1 MGIEL
6 NILENKRR
14 HIEIC
19 LNKSDVSQGDNLLDF
34 VNLKHSALS
43 ELDFDEIDTS
53 ESIFGYKVSMPV
65 FVSSMTGGIR
75 DGSRLNRS
83 LVKVSNDLRIP
94 MSLGSFK
101 LLFKYPEYTEEFALR
116 KYADNIPLFSNIGA
130 TQVREFGAL
139 KIIEMNKRLE
149 VDAVIV
155 HLNTGQELMNS
166 RGERSFKGIRASV
179 GKLCSSSSLPVIVKE
194 TGFGMS
200 PETVVN
206 LLDLGVS
213 YVDLAGS
220 GGTNWVL
227 VEGIKE
233 GKLEV
238 ASCFSG
244 WGISSVLTLMSINEA
259 HKDKVFAS
267 GGYESGMD
275 IAKGIALGAKLVGVA
290 APILRAFCN
299 EGEDGLYKLLRDYEY
314 VLKMSMLL
322 SDSKDISELRVNK
335 YYLSYPLLLNL
346 KQFQDSYET

>member
-1 MGIEL
+1 MGIEP

-19 LNKSDVSQGDNLLDF
+19 LNKSDVSKSDSLLGF
-34 VNLKHSALS
+34 VNLKHDALS
-43 ELDFDEIDTS
+43 ELNFDEIDTS
-53 ESIFGYKVSMPV
+53 EIIFGYKVAMPV
-65 FVSSMTGGIR
+65 FVSSMTGGIG

-83 LVKVSNDLRIP
+83 LVKVANGLRIP
-94 MSLGSFK
+94 MGLGSFK
-101 LLFKYPEYTEEFALR
+101 LLFKYPEYIDEFSLR
-116 KYADNIPLFSNIGA
+116 KYADSIPLFSNIGA
-130 TQVREFGAL
+130 IQLGELGVL

-155 HLNTGQELMNS
+155 HLNAGQELMNS
-166 RGERSFKGIRASV
+166 RGERSFKGIRDFVAR
-179 GKLCSSSSLPVIVKE
+179 LCSSSSLPVIVKE

-233 GKLEV
+233 GNLEV
-238 ASCFSG
+238 ASCFSE
-244 WGISSVLTLMSINEA
+244 WGISSVLTLISISDV

-267 GGYESGMD
+267 GGYETGMD
-275 IAKGIALGAKLVGVA
+275 IAKGIALGAKLIGVA

-299 EGEDGLYKLLRDYEY
+299 GGEDSLYKLLRDYEY

-322 SDSKDISELRVNK
+322 SNSKDVSELRINK

-346 KQFQDSYET
+346 KQFKDSYET